1 MRANVAGRGR
11 PLRSRSEQVSLRR
24 PIATTAGGF
33 VATARMHLALPSRLV
48 RISELVLPELRSLPP
63 GDRPAVLRR
72 AATTPFDALELIAI
86 AVGLVFV
93 TWLTG
98 YGVATMAPLARFANV
113 IANGAVALL
122 LMVVVVA
129 PIQWRRTRR
138 GVRDAAAAGRERPV
152 RRGA

>member
-1 MRANVAGRGR
+1 
-11 PLRSRSEQVSLRR
+11 
-24 PIATTAGGF
+24 
-33 VATARMHLALPSRLV
+33 
-48 RISELVLPELRSLPP
+48 
-63 GDRPAVLRR
+63 
-72 AATTPFDALELIAI
+72 
-86 AVGLVFV
+86 
-93 TWLTG
+93 
-98 YGVATMAPLARFANV
+98 MAPLARFANV

>member
-1 MRANVAGRGR
+1 
-11 PLRSRSEQVSLRR
+11 
-24 PIATTAGGF
+24 
-33 VATARMHLALPSRLV
+33 MHLALPSRLV
-48 RISELVLPELRSLPP
+48 RFSELVLPELRSLPP